1 MSTQPEGIWAPYE
14 AFYIE
19 AMLSNTGSAMA
30 SLERVSDVME
40 EVEHDRCGGTL
51 DRIDPQALIAELQN
65 FGVAPKRETKS

>member
-1 MSTQPEGIWAPYE
+1 MSTKPEGIWAPYE

-30 SLERVSDVME
+30 SLERVSDVIE

-51 DRIDPQALIAELQN
+51 DSIDPPGPATQVCASCD
-65 FGVAPKRETKS
+65 PRSY